1 MRRVTALCLVTF
13 LVLAIGPVSVLA
25 QGIKV
30 PTAAEA
36 VRLALVNSTEA
47 AAARAELEAALAG
60 DIQLRSALL
69 GWRFDA
75 VLDDTLSQ
83 SESLKSLGVDALNT
97 LTGTIAV
104 RKALTAHGTTRLA
117 LDESRIQLAR
127 AQREYTDQMR
137 QIAVTAYEAYRQLE
151 LALIQYRV
159 LQRAV
164 TLTQDALDVARDQ
177 HRAGALAPARVQEA
191 WLNHQE
197 ALSRQETAR
206 RMLDIAWLR
215 LAHLLGL
222 DPEAT
227 DILDVDVLSVDEAV
241 EMILARDAAFWP
253 QAPFPWE
260 WSLDELLAQAEQNRP
275 EVLAAQDAV
284 VLAELGAQK
293 VKLDQRPS
301 VELTANATWP
311 EKVRVSLSLDNDWV
325 TQGTISAWRMSDDVP
340 LPNLPV
346 PENDV
351 DWDVGVRVTFNLW
364 DSGAAKAAAY
374 QAEERRRQAELG
386 VEKARQG
393 IRLDVQ
399 RRHAEAKSAYDA
411 LILAA
416 ERARIAHMDLEA
428 EKQRAALGLSP
439 PIQVDSTTLD
449 LWQAVVSAVSARF
462 DYEIALLQLARA
474 VAWDL
479 ESLLDLTDRLQG
491 W

>member
-83 SESLKSLGVDALNT
+83 SESLKHIEVDALNT

-206 RMLDIAWLR
+206 RMLDIA
-215 LAHLLGL
+215 
-222 DPEAT
+222 
-227 DILDVDVLSVDEAV
+227 
-241 EMILARDAAFWP
+241 
-253 QAPFPWE
+253 
-260 WSLDELLAQAEQNRP
+260 
-275 EVLAAQDAV
+275 
-284 VLAELGAQK
+284 
-293 VKLDQRPS
+293 
-301 VELTANATWP
+301 
-311 EKVRVSLSLDNDWV
+311 
-325 TQGTISAWRMSDDVP
+325 
-340 LPNLPV
+340 
-346 PENDV
+346 
-351 DWDVGVRVTFNLW
+351 
-364 DSGAAKAAAY
+364 
-374 QAEERRRQAELG
+374 
-386 VEKARQG
+386 
-393 IRLDVQ
+393 
-399 RRHAEAKSAYDA
+399 
-411 LILAA
+411 
-416 ERARIAHMDLEA
+416 
-428 EKQRAALGLSP
+428 
-439 PIQVDSTTLD
+439 
-449 LWQAVVSAVSARF
+449 
-462 DYEIALLQLARA
+462 
-474 VAWDL
+474 
-479 ESLLDLTDRLQG
+479 
-491 W
+491 